1 MAIINNETTVD
12 LTYNKF
18 AGKDNLND
26 PTRLKIGEDA
36 VRLTTATD
44 IFINKDFSMER
55 RDGYELVQAGSFS
68 SMWTSNGVWLAIKD
82 GDLVQ
87 VTKNGTVF
95 TFTEIMSGTTNPI
108 VYADTGLGIYFS
120 DGITIK
126 VFRNGVVSEVP
137 ATTVNFK
144 LQTPAGHILEHH
156 KSRLYVAVGSLIF
169 ITDPNIYDI
178 VDGRSGVK
186 TYSSKIL
193 MWKALSTGVYMSDSY
208 TTWFLRDMNPDEV
221 LGAKVFGHKKILD
234 YPAILGT
241 GRKIFNLVTPAGR
254 YFDEAIIWTSAQ
266 GICIGGPNGE
276 VENVTE
282 KTYAMPSVVE
292 GTDLYRKT
300 GKNNQYISIL
310 KIRG

>member
-1 MAIINNETTVD
+1 MAIINNETSVD

-18 AGKDNLND
+18 VGKDNLND

-36 VRLTTATD
+36 VRLTIATD

-55 RDGYELVQAGSFS
+55 REGYTLIQSGSFS
-68 SMWTSNGVWLAIKD
+68 SMWSQNGKWIVIKD
-82 GDLVQ
+82 GNLVQ
-87 VTKNGTVF
+87 ITKNGIAY
-95 TFTEIMSGTTNPI
+95 TFTPLIVASGKL

-126 VFRNGVVSEVP
+126 VFRNGVISDVS
-137 ATTVNFK
+137 ATTVDFK
-144 LQTPAGHILEHH
+144 IQTPAGHILEYH
-156 KSRLYVAVGSLIF
+156 KSRLYIAVGNLIF
-169 ITDPNIYDI
+169 ITDPNNFDI
-178 VDGRSGVK
+178 VDGRAGIK
-186 TYSSKIL
+186 PYSSKIL

-208 TTWFLRDMNPDEV
+208 TTWFLKDMNPDEV
-221 LGAKVFGHKKILD
+221 LGAKVFGYKKVLD
-234 YPAILGT
+234 YPAIFGT
-241 GRKIFNLVTPAGR
+241 GKKIYNLITPAQR
-254 YFDEAIIWTSAQ
+254 YFEEAVIWTSEQ

-282 KTYAMPSVVE
+282 KTYDMPSVVE